1 MRSTRFTELGPLN
14 TKGMPNMRSGNP
26 GPGSE
31 CRLAHPAPVPINSV
45 QMTFQYVVGYTPAKG
60 KQVEGPTMSIWAQD
74 VSASGVATDTGG
86 GPVYQSPQLPEGGDD
101 QKYSFDH
108 CSEKDKELCYSPN
121 VAVNSYCSACTGRYV
136 AFKFENKDRNV
147 QLLLPITLHIDELE
161 WGVPFLAVLLPL
173 AALYAGVGVLYG
185 RSRGAGPSAEGGAW
199 KAHPH
204 SRHWEQLSGLVLDG
218 VVFLRARVSGKAG
231 YEPVDEGRRRGS
243 RAGKE
248 GKRRGSEAQL
258 GGSPSD
264 SGKEKRERRESKSGK
279 SGRERRASKGGRER
293 RPSKSGKED
302 KKKDKKKAPP
312 PPELDEPP
320 AAADPGVEGFS
331 GALAEKREEE
341 VHSSQAKIKIVSLG
355 M

>member
-1 MRSTRFTELGPLN
+1 M
-14 TKGMPNMRSGNP
+14 
-26 GPGSE
+26 
-31 CRLAHPAPVPINSV
+31 
-45 QMTFQYVVGYTPAKG
+45 
-60 KQVEGPTMSIWAQD
+60 
-74 VSASGVATDTGG
+74 
-86 GPVYQSPQLPEGGDD
+86 
-101 QKYSFDH
+101 
-108 CSEKDKELCYSPN
+108 
-121 VAVNSYCSACTGRYV
+121 
-136 AFKFENKDRNV
+136 
-147 QLLLPITLHIDELE
+147 
-161 WGVPFLAVLLPL
+161 PFLAVLLPL
-173 AALYAGVGVLYG
+173 AALYAGGGVLYG

-293 RPSKSGKED
+293 RPSKSGK
-302 KKKDKKKAPP
+302 KDKKKAPP